1 MLLSLLLGTNL
12 LSLVLAHGSLVNPL
26 PRFSRKT
33 KTKTET
39 PEEKTKTEGNPKTTS
54 LQALKIATD
63 CLTDILW
70 SK

>member
-1 MLLSLLLGTNL
+1 MLLSLLLGTNF

-39 PEEKTKTEGNPKTTS
+39 PEEKTDRGKSKDNKLAS
-54 LQALKIATD
+54 LEN
-63 CLTDILW
+63 CY
-70 SK
+70 